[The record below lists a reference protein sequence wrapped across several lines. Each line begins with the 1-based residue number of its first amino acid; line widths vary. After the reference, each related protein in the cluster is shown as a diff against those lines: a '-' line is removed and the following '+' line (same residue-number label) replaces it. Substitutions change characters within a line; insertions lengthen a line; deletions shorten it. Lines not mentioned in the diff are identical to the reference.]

1 MNLTKYCTQLN
12 VIRLCW
18 LNWKRVIIDNDY
30 LLQNN
35 IYFRLG
41 QLASM
46 ALLQGGAGFHI
57 FASSVWN
64 YLAGMKVG
72 DIVIAENE
80 VADGQIK
87 IISSQVSACFSP
99 YCSFVG
105 LWTASGEHICQIC
118 PTHF

>member
-1 MNLTKYCTQLN
+1 
-12 VIRLCW
+12 
-18 LNWKRVIIDNDY
+18 
-30 LLQNN
+30 
-35 IYFRLG
+35 
-41 QLASM
+41 M

-87 IISSQVSACFSP
+87 IISSQVSACFF
-99 YCSFVG
+99 SFI
-105 LWTASGEHICQIC
+105 ASGPPLATTSVDLSRTLLVYAWFTGATTGHVSEEGWRKR
-118 PTHF
+118 F